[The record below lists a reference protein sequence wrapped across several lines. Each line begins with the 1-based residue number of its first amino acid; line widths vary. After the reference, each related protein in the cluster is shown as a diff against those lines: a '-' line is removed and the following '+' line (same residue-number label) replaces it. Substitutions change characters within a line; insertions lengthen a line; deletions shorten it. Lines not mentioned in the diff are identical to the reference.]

1 MSNDAFGNLG
11 SEMKVMKDGR
21 ASLRTEIKDSRN
33 RLRVE
38 TGQTLAAAS
47 EFLSDTGKA
56 NDRLAAQTRQMLAQ
70 ADKDLKVQAKRT
82 LVEAND
88 MLAAIRKDVAALK
101 ADAGRILTDASGFLT
116 QTGADNAKLFGQTRK
131 MLAHARAES
140 KAQTRQSLAEA
151 GKVITQTKASVA
163 GLKMDTGR
171 LLADAAGVMKQLS
184 ATSRQRASAWRGIL
198 GLLHGRTSQ
207 PVSHVTAETA
217 AAGNGGRKATARRTH
232 GGVKG
237 HARKVA

>member
-11 SEMKVMKDGR
+11 SELKTMKDGR
-21 ASLRTEIKDSRN
+21 ASLRAEIKDNRN

-56 NDRLAAQTRQMLAQ
+56 NDRMAAQTHQMLAQ
-70 ADKDLKVQAKRT
+70 ADKDLKVQAKQT
-82 LVEAND
+82 LAEANSL
-88 MLAAIRKDVAALK
+88 LAAIRKDVVALK
-101 ADAGRILTDASGFLT
+101 ADAGRILAGASGFLT

-184 ATSRQRASAWRGIL
+184 ATSRQRSAAWRGIL
-198 GLLHGRTSQ
+198 GLLHGRASQ
-207 PVSHVTAETA
+207 PASHIAAEA
-217 AAGNGGRKATARRTH
+217 AATGKGSRKATARRSS
-232 GGVKG
+232 KG
-237 HARKVA
+237 HGRKVA